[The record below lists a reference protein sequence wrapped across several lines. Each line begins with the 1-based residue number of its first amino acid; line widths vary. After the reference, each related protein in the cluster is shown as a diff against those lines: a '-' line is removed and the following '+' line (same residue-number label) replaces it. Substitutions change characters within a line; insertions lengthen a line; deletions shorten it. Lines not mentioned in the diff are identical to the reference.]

1 METKVDRLV
10 VYGAKWCPDA
20 KRAIKFLDGH
30 GIEYEWHD
38 IDEEA
43 DARDFV
49 IKVNGRFVIPT
60 LLFPDGTK
68 MTEPSDAELA
78 AKFGQ

>member
-1 METKVDRLV
+1 MEKKVDILV
-10 VYGAKWCPDA
+10 MYGAKWCPDA
-20 KRAIKFLDGH
+20 KRAINFLDGH

-68 MTEPSDAELA
+68 MTEPSDEELA
-78 AKFGQ
+78 AKFVK

>member
-1 METKVDRLV
+1 MENNVDHLV

-20 KRAIKFLDGH
+20 KRARKFLDDR
-30 GIEYEWHD
+30 GIKYEWHD
-38 IDEEA
+38 IDEEEG
-43 DARDFV
+43 ARDFV

-68 MTEPSDAELA
+68 MTEPSDEQLA
-78 AKFGQ
+78 TKFGE